1 MLVLPVTR
9 GAKGVGRRRSR
20 GDRPRLHAV
29 KSTGELGR
37 IGRVG
42 TGAPALGGRE
52 HLSRRAVSVRKM
64 TATSTRAL
72 VVLQLYC
79 ATNLSA
85 IGCIENH
92 LVLNQ
97 LRRFPRVARKTRG
110 VDTYSLTP
118 RDHYVRRKYR
128 LRQEV
133 LRFLDSHR
141 HISDHAPMSR
151 QLGVLDFSQLLP
163 TLALA
168 PCRVLLRHAK
178 GHLRIW

>member
-1 MLVLPVTR
+1 MLVLLVTR
-9 GAKGVGRRRSR
+9 GARVWAGAGAEAIVPG
-20 GDRPRLHAV
+20 LHAV

-52 HLSRRAVSVRKM
+52 HLSRRAVSVREM
-64 TATSTRAL
+64 AATSTRAL

-97 LRRFPRVARKTRG
+97 LRRFPGVARKTRG

-118 RDHYVRRKYR
+118 GNNYVRWKYR

-133 LRFLDSHR
+133 LRFLDSHC
-141 HISDHAPMSR
+141 HVSDHAPMSR